1 MNQHSP
7 PEVEESDRARGV
19 SLPDVLDLAG
29 EAIVVMDEE
38 HAVVFFNKAAE
49 LVFGYGAHEIVGK
62 PIETL
67 IPPRFHA
74 LYRQEV
80 EWFANGEEDSRRTFR
95 RLRFTALRKGG
106 GEFPVEASISMAQ
119 RNGRSTVIAVM
130 RDISAQ
136 QELEDEL
143 RVRETQYRSIF
154 ESVSDALFVTSLD
167 GQVVDV
173 NPAAWRMHGYTAE
186 EFRQLK
192 PQDFIHPDSMPL
204 FKEYL
209 ETVSSGKD
217 FRARAMDVRK
227 DGSTFHVEVLGTR
240 FIYKGQRHVL
250 GVVRDVTEQVEA
262 EQLLEQGVQE
272 RTREIATLLEI
283 SQRVASTLDLETL
296 AAALFEQIKQVVDY
310 TGATVSLFEDDGEIV
325 LLGSH
330 FPADG
335 QQKARGWRPDEPD
348 EFAALMLDLREPL
361 IIPDVRAA
369 DADAAAWR
377 RIAARAGK
385 FLDEK
390 VHSWM
395 AIPLSVSNRTV
406 GMLHLTHEESGYYT
420 AHHAK
425 LALAVA
431 NQAAVTIE
439 NARLYRQARSLA
451 ALQERQKLAR
461 ELHDSV
467 SQALY
472 GISLGTH
479 TALRLLERQ
488 ALPETQAVPFRQA
501 LEYNMSLV
509 QTALAEMRSLIF
521 ELRPESLEVEGLL
534 PVLKRRAGA
543 LGARHDVDVQATLEA
558 EPPLS
563 LAAKEVLYRVA
574 QEALHNVAKH
584 AEASHVTV
592 SLTQENG
599 YVMLEIRDD
608 GSGFNVQDRFPGHL
622 GLQSMRERVQEADG
636 RFSVESAPGQGTT
649 VSVWLPANAHE
660 ERGA

>member
-19 SLPDVLDLAG
+19 PLADVLDLAG

-49 LVFGYGAHEIVGK
+49 LVFGYEAHEIVGK

-67 IPPRFHA
+67 IPPRFHTV
-74 LYRQEV
+74 YRQEV

-130 RDISAQ
+130 KDISAQ

-143 RVRETQYRSIF
+143 REREAQY
-154 ESVSDALFVTSLD
+154 
-167 GQVVDV
+167 Q
-173 NPAAWRMHGYTAE
+173 
-186 EFRQLK
+186 
-192 PQDFIHPDSMPL
+192 
-204 FKEYL
+204 
-209 ETVSSGKD
+209 
-217 FRARAMDVRK
+217 
-227 DGSTFHVEVLGTR
+227 
-240 FIYKGQRHVL
+240 
-250 GVVRDVTEQVEA
+250 
-262 EQLLEQGVQE
+262 
-272 RTREIATLLEI
+272 TLLEI

-335 QQKARGWRPDEPD
+335 QQKARGWRSDEPD
-348 EFAALMLDLREPL
+348 ELAVLMLDLREPL
-361 IIPDVRAA
+361 IIPDVRGA

-395 AIPLSVSNRTV
+395 AIPLIVSNRTV

-479 TALRLLERQ
+479 TALRLLEKQ
-488 ALPETQAVPFRQA
+488 ALPESQAVPFRQA

-534 PVLKRRAGA
+534 PALKRRVEA

-558 EPPLS
+558 EPQLS
-563 LAAKEVLYRVA
+563 LAAKEALYRVA